1 MDEKIKII
9 HPGEVLL
16 EDFLKPMKI
25 SAYKL
30 SKEIHIDQTRIS
42 EIIKGKRGITV
53 DTALRLSKFFGN
65 SVEFWLNLQTH
76 YEIEKV
82 KDKMDFILNEIH
94 TYTYTDNCV
103 NVAG

>member
-1 MDEKIKII
+1 MDEKIPLI
-9 HPGEVLL
+9 HPGEILL
-16 EDFLKPMKI
+16 EDFLKPMKL

-65 SVEFWLNLQTH
+65 SVEFWLNLQSH
-76 YEIEKV
+76 YEIEKN
-82 KDKMDFILNEIH
+82 KKKMDNILNEIH
-94 TYTYTDNCV
+94 TYNYI
-103 NVAG
+103 NV